1 MLQLANPSN
10 LLKRNYAY
18 YWRRSLL
25 VADAPITLVLSL
37 HTKAPTV
44 ARRRCALM
52 TVKSEDVR
60 MTLYQRV
67 KEEGLPA
74 ERRNA
79 IFRAEMAEY
88 RNALDHEVMRWEAS
102 PDLDALCST
111 DSSLRIFR
119 ELWGHVAENGFPAS
133 VINDHYIRHHLPEL
147 EPLERQGLASALTR
161 LTSLRE
167 GFQAEIADRL
177 AAEGLSVTPT
187 NVGLATRLVAAGR
200 AQAAH
205 QCLLG
210 IPGAWLAPTE
220 PPMPGQVV
228 VPSLVQPVPLVEAP
242 VTQAETVA
250 PGGLVIPPE
259 WAARTAY
266 DIAVLIIET
275 NPQLLAHRA
284 NGKRAVNQV
293 GEQTVRQL
301 KWAAKLLD
309 KSMGRP
315 FWTRTRDDV
324 VELDRWFDRLP
335 TMTGK
340 SPRHREDS
348 CTLEMIEAE
357 ALQRIEDGELSA
369 DDIGFTTANTNKHYR
384 FLSQIDKFMTK
395 QIPGVP
401 LVGFSEFCTVDL
413 KDERDA
419 RHRISNEQA
428 TAIFSLPPWTG
439 CSGLDDRLSPGDS
452 IYHDGLYW
460 VLLLVWYTGARR
472 EEICKLMVVDVD
484 CIDGV
489 WFLQIR
495 FSETGR
501 VKNKKSVRIIAVAEE
516 LVRLGFVEF
525 VLAMKAAGETLLFPE
540 LMPSGGKNR
549 KLGDVFYK
557 LWWIYIAPMVQPKL
571 GRGQAMHSCRHAVD
585 DELKRNE
592 IFVETRND
600 LMGWTGKGGEGE
612 TRYPGPTALAKLKAA
627 VDLIPVV
634 TAHLPGID
642 GSTIRLL
649 PADARVARPSRT
661 KVA

>member
-1 MLQLANPSN
+1 MANPSN
-10 LLKRNYAY
+10 LLKRGYAY

-37 HTKAPTV
+37 HTKVPTV

-60 MTLYQRV
+60 MSLYSRI
-67 KEEGLPA
+67 KEEGLPI

-79 IFRAEMAEY
+79 IFRAEMTEY
-88 RNALDHEVMRWEAS
+88 RNALDHEITRWEGN
-102 PDLDALCST
+102 PELDALCST

-119 ELWGHVAENGFPAS
+119 ALWGHIAERGFPTG
-133 VINDHYIRHHLPEL
+133 VINDHYIERHLPEL
-147 EPLERQGLASALTR
+147 GPLERQGLASILTR
-161 LTSLRE
+161 LSSLRS
-167 GFQAEIADRL
+167 GFQAETADRL
-177 AAEGLSVTPT
+177 AAEGLKVTPT
-187 NVGLATRLVAAGR
+187 NIGLAMRLVAAGR

-205 QCLLG
+205 ERLLR
-210 IPGAWLAPTE
+210 IPASL
-220 PPMPGQVV
+220 PMPAEQPNIRPVIAAPPVPAICLPVALSSPSGLV
-228 VPSLVQPVPLVEAP
+228 VPPD
-242 VTQAETVA
+242 
-250 PGGLVIPPE
+250 
-259 WAARTAY
+259 WAAKTAY
-266 DIAVLIIET
+266 DIALLIIET

-284 NGKRAVNQV
+284 KGKRAVNQV
-293 GEQTVRQL
+293 GEQTTRQL

-315 FWTRTRDDV
+315 FCTRTREDV

-340 SPRHREDS
+340 SPRHREDA

-357 ALQRIEDGELSA
+357 ALERIEEGELSA

-384 FLSQIDKFMTK
+384 FLSQIDKFAAK
-395 QIPGVP
+395 HIPGLP

-419 RHRISNEQA
+419 RHRVSNEQA

-439 CSGLDDRLSPGDS
+439 CCGQDDRLSPGDS
-452 IYHDGLYW
+452 LFHDGLFW

-484 CIDGV
+484 CIDGI

-501 VKNKKSVRIIAVAEE
+501 VKNKKSVRIIAIAEE

-540 LMPSGGKNR
+540 IMPSGGKNR

-634 TAHLPGID
+634 TSHLAGVAD
-642 GSTIRLL
+642 TGIRLL
-649 PADARVARPSRT
+649 PAELRVPRPSRVRET
-661 KVA
+661 A

>member
-25 VADAPITLVLSL
+25 IADAPITLVLSL
-37 HTKAPTV
+37 HTKVPTV

-60 MTLYQRV
+60 MSLYARI
-67 KEEGLPA
+67 KEDGLPV

-79 IFRAEMAEY
+79 IFRAEMIEY
-88 RNALDHEVMRWEAS
+88 RNALDHEVTRWEAT

-111 DSSLRIFR
+111 GSSLRIFR
-119 ELWGHVAENGFPAS
+119 ELWGHVAENGFPTS
-133 VINDHYIRHHLPEL
+133 VINDHYLKRHLPEL
-147 EPLERQGLASALTR
+147 DPLERQGLACALTR
-161 LTSLRE
+161 LTSLQS
-167 GFQAEIADRL
+167 GFQAEIAARL
-177 AAEGLSVTPT
+177 AAEGLKVTPT
-187 NVGLATRLVAAGR
+187 NIGLATRLVAAGR

-205 QCLLG
+205 EYLLG
-210 IPGAWLAPTE
+210 IPRSALGAEDQASAAPATAA
-220 PPMPGQVV
+220 PQVL
-228 VPSLVQPVPLVEAP
+228 SIASTVQPSMPS
-242 VTQAETVA
+242 
-250 PGGLVIPPE
+250 GLVIPQE

-284 NGKRAVNQV
+284 EGKRAVNQV

-315 FWTRTRDDV
+315 FWTRTREDV
-324 VELDRWFDRLP
+324 VELDKWFDNLP

-348 CTLEMIEAE
+348 CTLEMIRAE
-357 ALQRIEDGELSA
+357 ALERIEAGDLSA
-369 DDIGFTTANTNKHYR
+369 EDIGFTTANTNKHYR

-395 QIPGVP
+395 HIPGLP
-401 LVGFSEFCTVDL
+401 LVGFTEFCSVDL

-428 TAIFSLPPWTG
+428 TAIFNLPPWTG
-439 CSGLDDRLSPGDS
+439 CRGIEVRLSPGNS
-452 IYHDGLYW
+452 LYHDGLYW

-484 CIDGV
+484 CIDGI

-501 VKNKKSVRIIAVAEE
+501 VKNKKSVRIIAIAEE

-525 VLAMKAAGETLLFPE
+525 VLAMQAAGETLLFPE

-557 LWWIYIAPMVQPKL
+557 LWWVYIAPMVQPKL

-634 TAHLPGID
+634 TGHLPGIAA
-642 GSTIRLL
+642 STIRLL

-661 KVA
+661 KAV